1 MNRIIL
7 CILCLF
13 LSLAG
18 NAQHSFELN
27 LSNEGNASVP
37 FAQVLVEPGS
47 HQLQSDASG
56 KMQID
61 LEKGT
66 YQLKV
71 HLIGFKSI
79 DTSFDLNSNLSL
91 SLKLK
96 EQMLDLPEFVVR
108 SQTLTGGLNSSF
120 KTAGSA
126 QYLSPKELDRF
137 SYTDINRSLRAV
149 PGINIQEEDGFG
161 LRPNIG
167 LRGTGV
173 ERSSKITLM
182 EDGVLM
188 APAPYAASS
197 AYYFPTIGRM
207 QAIEVMKGSS
217 QVRFGPYTTGGA
229 INLIS
234 TQIPNKLSARV
245 GMSAGSF
252 GTNNLHAYAGNNH
265 GQFAYLV
272 ETFQFGSDGF
282 KNLDKGGNTGFEK
295 DDYTFKFRF
304 NTSEKAKVYQSVS
317 FKLGFS
323 TERSNETYL
332 GLTED
337 DFAISPFRRYAG
349 SREDLMLT
357 DFRQLSAKHIIVPA
371 KNTHITT
378 TLYRNDFNRNW
389 YKLDKDSD
397 ANGNT
402 SSISS
407 ILASP
412 EEHTEQMHL
421 IEGGGDPNGRL
432 WVKANNRSYFSQGI
446 QSNFSKSFNSGG
458 FKHQVEFSVRL
469 HEDQMDRFQ
478 WVDGYSM
485 NEGQMSL
492 EESGVA
498 GTESNRIEHAQAIAS
513 YVQYELQ
520 AGHFTI
526 VPGVR
531 HEYIE
536 LEREDYGKNDPSR
549 TGVDLKTRTNTVSA
563 FVPGLSVS
571 YESMKGAN
579 IFGGVHR
586 GFAPPSS
593 AEGSLPEESVNM
605 ELGYKQQTKK
615 AAVQAILFMNNYT
628 NLLGTDLAAAGGG
641 GSTELYNGGAA
652 RTQGLEFLLSYN
664 LSSELFKKV
673 RFPMS
678 LVYTYTDAY
687 FRNNF
692 ESSFEGWGSVS
703 SGDELPY
710 LAHHQG
716 TAMIGVESQKLDFNL
731 STRYSGQMR
740 TVAGAGDILTQESTD
755 EQFIID
761 ASLTFRILPKLRM
774 EFRGNNLSN
783 QVYVVSRRPAGL
795 RPGLPR
801 SFTAGFRLDLP

>member
-304 NTSEKAKVYQSVS
+304 NASEKAKVYQSVS

-389 YKLDKDSD
+389 YKLDKD
-397 ANGNT
+397 
-402 SSISS
+402 
-407 ILASP
+407 
-412 EEHTEQMHL
+412 Q
-421 IEGGGDPNGRL
+421 
-432 WVKANNRSYFSQGI
+432 
-446 QSNFSKSFNSGG
+446 
-458 FKHQVEFSVRL
+458 
-469 HEDQMDRFQ
+469 
-478 WVDGYSM
+478 
-485 NEGQMSL
+485 
-492 EESGVA
+492 
-498 GTESNRIEHAQAIAS
+498 
-513 YVQYELQ
+513 
-520 AGHFTI
+520 
-526 VPGVR
+526 
-531 HEYIE
+531 
-536 LEREDYGKNDPSR
+536 
-549 TGVDLKTRTNTVSA
+549 
-563 FVPGLSVS
+563 
-571 YESMKGAN
+571 
-579 IFGGVHR
+579 
-586 GFAPPSS
+586 
-593 AEGSLPEESVNM
+593 
-605 ELGYKQQTKK
+605 
-615 AAVQAILFMNNYT
+615 
-628 NLLGTDLAAAGGG
+628 
-641 GSTELYNGGAA
+641 
-652 RTQGLEFLLSYN
+652 
-664 LSSELFKKV
+664 
-673 RFPMS
+673 
-678 LVYTYTDAY
+678 
-687 FRNNF
+687 
-692 ESSFEGWGSVS
+692 
-703 SGDELPY
+703 
-710 LAHHQG
+710 
-716 TAMIGVESQKLDFNL
+716 
-731 STRYSGQMR
+731 
-740 TVAGAGDILTQESTD
+740 
-755 EQFIID
+755 
-761 ASLTFRILPKLRM
+761 
-774 EFRGNNLSN
+774 
-783 QVYVVSRRPAGL
+783 
-795 RPGLPR
+795 
-801 SFTAGFRLDLP
+801 